1 MQNVRIIVG
10 KQPDLDDAIN
20 MYVQI
25 GWGKREQY
33 DAAKFQKAFD
43 NSKFILAYNEEAL
56 VGMVRL
62 MSDEAHETNVSEFLV
77 RPEFQKK
84 GIGKKLLEKLH
95 ETYGHTDLYISTPK
109 EHEEFFLKNGMKPQ
123 TSLKQVSRRAAA

>member
-1 MQNVRIIVG
+1 MKNVNIVAG
-10 KQPDLDDAIN
+10 KQPDVDDAIN
-20 MYVQI
+20 LYVQI

-33 DAAKFQKAFD
+33 DSARFQKAFN
-43 NSKFILAYNEEAL
+43 NSKFILAYNEESL

-77 RPEFQKK
+77 RPEFQKQ
-84 GIGKKLLEKLH
+84 GIGKQLLEKLH

-109 EHEEFFLKNGMKPQ
+109 EHEDFFLKNGMKSQ
-123 TSLKQVSRRAAA
+123 NSLLQVSRRAGH